1 MALPRH
7 TPMLT
12 VAALIEKLQ
21 ALPADAIVVQSQDGE
36 GNGFSPV
43 ADLKLGVYKEETTWH
58 GEFTDHEDDM
68 PDLTEQ
74 GAVQCVCVWPTN

>member
-21 ALPADAIVVQSQDGE
+21 ALPADAIVVQSKDGE

-43 ADLKLGVYKEETTWH
+43 ADLTIGVYQEETTWR
-58 GEFTDHEDDM
+58 GEFTDDEDDM
-68 PDLTEQ
+68 PSMIEN
-74 GAVQCVCVWPTN
+74 GASAAVCVWPTN